1 MGNKTA
7 LIIGATGLVGKE
19 LTNKLLSSDDYS
31 KIRIISRN
39 PTGLKDYRIEE
50 ILIDFAKLS
59 EVKDKFD
66 VEDVFCCIG
75 TTMKKAGSEEKF
87 IQVDYHY
94 PIEVA
99 ENALVAGKLEKF
111 LIVTAVGANPDSS
124 IFYNQVKG
132 NLERDLQQLELPGL
146 YIFRPSLLLG
156 ERKEFRFWESVG
168 KAFSAFLSF
177 FLIGSEKKVWAIQS
191 EQVAVAMYQIA
202 QTGDKGVYFYEPAKI
217 RLLARK

>member
-7 LIIGATGLVGKE
+7 LVIGATGLVGKE
-19 LTNKLLSSDDYS
+19 LTEKILSSDDYS
-31 KIRIISRN
+31 QIRIISRN
-39 PTGLKDYRIEE
+39 PTGFKDYRLEE
-50 ILIDFAKLS
+50 TLLDFQNLS
-59 EVKDKFD
+59 EVKGKFD
-66 VEDVFCCIG
+66 VDDIFCCIG

-87 IQVDYHY
+87 IEIDYKY
-94 PIEVA
+94 PLEIA
-99 ENALVAGKLEKF
+99 KYAIDCGKIQKF

-132 NLERDLQQLELPGL
+132 ELERDLQDLGLPGL

-177 FLIGSEKKVWAIQS
+177 FVIGSQKSVWAIQS
-191 EQVAVAMYQIA
+191 AQVAAAMVQIA
-202 QTGDKGVYFYEPAKI
+202 QTGEAGVYFYEPAKI
-217 RLLARK
+217 RFLAKT